1 MNRFLSV
8 IAITITFFTA
18 SFGQS
23 KFEREYRIKPEEVPE
38 PARSFVTSARID
50 GKIKWYFEENLQQN
64 SIEAKFKHFK
74 RQYSVEFDTL
84 GQLQDIEMEAVLNE
98 LSEEVKTSITT
109 QLDSIFEKH
118 TIEKLQVQY
127 RGEISSF
134 ASYIDTKTERNKY
147 TLNYE
152 LVVKGR
158 ISRKWNL
165 YEVVFDE
172 NGNWKN
178 TSKIMLRDTDH
189 LEY

>member
-1 MNRFLSV
+1 MNRIFSV
-8 IAITITFFTA
+8 IAFVIAFVATG
-18 SFGQS
+18 FGQG

-38 PARSFVTSARID
+38 PALSFVMSAPID
-50 GKIKWYFEENLQQN
+50 GKIKWYFEENLRQN
-64 SIEAKFKHFK
+64 SVEAKFTHLKK
-74 RQYSVEFDTL
+74 QYSVEFDTL
-84 GQLQDIEMEAVLNE
+84 GQLQDIEMQAELNE
-98 LSEEVKTSITT
+98 LPKKIETSITT
-109 QLDSIFEKH
+109 YLSSAYDKYLVQKMQI
-118 TIEKLQVQY
+118 QY

-134 ASYIDTKTERNKY
+134 AGYLDGKTHFNKY

-158 ISRKWNL
+158 IDRNWNL

-172 NGNWKN
+172 NGSWIN